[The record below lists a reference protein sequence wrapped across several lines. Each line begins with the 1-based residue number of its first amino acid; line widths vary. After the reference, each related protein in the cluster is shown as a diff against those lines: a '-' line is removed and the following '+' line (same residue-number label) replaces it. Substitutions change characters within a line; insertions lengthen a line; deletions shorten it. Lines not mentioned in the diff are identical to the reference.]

1 MSQSL
6 QGALISKDE
15 GFAGSESLSIIS
27 RFLNPHGR
35 SSPLPTSLYLSR
47 IWMGSKISTRFLPP
61 VIKPLSAHVKL
72 TENCQARCI
81 SCNYWQSRW
90 QDNIDTSRA
99 IELIN
104 EIDAA
109 GIRSLRLTG
118 GEPLL
123 RKDLFHVLQAANTS
137 RFKRIILQTNGLLI
151 KKLHKEINA
160 SPITHIAVS
169 IDGLKQT
176 NDLIRGI
183 RGYFDLGM
191 DGLKRLEGKKLA
203 ISVTLNRISAGELE
217 ELEAKAHEVG
227 AKLEFNILSQSLFF
241 LKDADVSSL
250 WPEPANVAEI
260 RKFLHGKRPQ
270 HEVDYITR
278 YYNREG
284 IEEPACVLGY
294 LQVFVLS
301 NGDVLT
307 GCYPLEPV
315 GNILRDKL
323 ETILASEAYS
333 RQAEA
338 MIRRE
343 CPGCT
348 CGVESS
354 LAMKHGIS
362 SALFE
367 LSRINT
373 NKNQGRSIPEAAEG
387 RERVAD
393 STLVQVRASAAQGTA
408 QTGH

>member
-1 MSQSL
+1 MLAASY
-6 QGALISKDE
+6 
-15 GFAGSESLSIIS
+15 
-27 RFLNPHGR
+27 
-35 SSPLPTSLYLSR
+35 LPR
-47 IWMGSKISTRFLPP
+47 VWMGSKISTRLLPSA
-61 VIKPLSAHVKL
+61 IRPLSAHIKL

-90 QDNIDTSRA
+90 EDGIDTSRA
-99 IELIN
+99 IELVN

-109 GIRSLRLTG
+109 GIGSLRLTG

-123 RKDLFHVLQAANTS
+123 RKDLFHVLATANTS

-160 SPITHIAVS
+160 SPITHVAVS
-169 IDGLKQT
+169 IDGLKQS

-191 DGLKRLEGKKLA
+191 AGLKLLENKKLA
-203 ISVTLNRISAGELE
+203 ISVTLNRMSAGELE
-217 ELEAKAHEVG
+217 ELAAMADEVG
-227 AKLEFNILSQSLFF
+227 AHLEFNILSQSLFF
-241 LKDADVSSL
+241 LKDANLASM
-250 WPEPANVAEI
+250 WPEAADVAEI
-260 RKFLHGKRPQ
+260 GRFLHGRRPEY
-270 HEVDYITR
+270 EVDYVTR
-278 YYNREG
+278 YYNHEA
-284 IEEPACVLGY
+284 IAEPPCVLGY

-323 ETILASEAYS
+323 ATILASEAYS

-354 LAMKHGIS
+354 LAMKHGVAS
-362 SALFE
+362 GFFE
-367 LSRINT
+367 LSRLLPGQNR
-373 NKNQGRSIPEAAEG
+373 NKPLSSPRAQPESASNG
-387 RERVAD
+387 P
-393 STLVQVRASAAQGTA
+393 LVQVQPSAARGTA
-408 QTGH
+408 QAEH